1 MLWAIVMANED
12 RTISEDQT
20 RMGEVIPSDPQ
31 SIGEEGTRSNENED
45 SDFSSFG
52 EQDLSNRYQQVKMLG
67 SGGMGEVFL
76 AQDSKL
82 NRPVAM
88 KRIKGSS
95 ENIKNVLKRFE
106 IEAKS
111 IAQINHSNVV
121 HLYDYGIDSEGP
133 FIILEFVE
141 GGTLKEKLDA
151 EKMSLDT
158 AIEITSQLC
167 EGLANAHFQ
176 DAPQGQ
182 SRSSCSSWP
191 S

>member
-20 RMGEVIPSDPQ
+20 RMGDVIATDPQ

-52 EQDLSNRYQQVKMLG
+52 DQDLSNRYQQGKLLG
-67 SGGMGEVFL
+67 SGGMGEVYL

-167 EGLANAHFQ
+167 E
-176 DAPQGQ
+176 
-182 SRSSCSSWP
+182 
-191 S
+191 

>member
-1 MLWAIVMANED
+1 M
-12 RTISEDQT
+12 SQ
-20 RMGEVIPSDPQ
+20 
-31 SIGEEGTRSNENED
+31 
-45 SDFSSFG
+45 
-52 EQDLSNRYQQVKMLG
+52 
-67 SGGMGEVFL
+67 
-76 AQDSKL
+76 
-82 NRPVAM
+82 
-88 KRIKGSS
+88 
-95 ENIKNVLKRFE
+95 NVLKRFE

-167 EGLANAHFQ
+167 E
-176 DAPQGQ
+176 
-182 SRSSCSSWP
+182 
-191 S
+191 